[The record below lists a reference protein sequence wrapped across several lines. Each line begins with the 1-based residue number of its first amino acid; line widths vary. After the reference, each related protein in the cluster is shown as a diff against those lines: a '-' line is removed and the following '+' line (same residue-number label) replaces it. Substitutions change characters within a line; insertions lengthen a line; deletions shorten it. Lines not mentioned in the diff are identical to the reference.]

1 MSPAS
6 MPFET
11 EPLHPLFG
19 LKLHGL
25 NLSRPLSEAALA
37 AVVRAF
43 EEHSVL
49 VFPGQELDPAS
60 QVAFSRNFGPLEDAI
75 SRQADSGLGLNISHL
90 SNVDDA
96 GNIVPPDDRRQ
107 LFHAAN
113 RFWHTDSSYKPKTA
127 LASLLYAVEVPS
139 KGGETE
145 YASTRVGLRTLS
157 PDRRARIESLWAVHD
172 FRRSRDMIAPNLID
186 ESMRRMLPPV
196 ARPLVR
202 TNPAN
207 GERALYIASHAVC
220 IEGMTPEESRP
231 ILDELL
237 DWCTQ
242 PERVYTHRWSV
253 GDLVMWDNR
262 CTLHRG
268 RPWDAMSERRVMT
281 RTTVIDVGYDGEP
294 ARRGYGRVSARSR
307 IT

>member
-1 MSPAS
+1 

-11 EPLHPLFG
+11 RALHPLFG
-19 LKLHGL
+19 LELHGL
-25 NLSRPLSEAALA
+25 DLSRPLSEAALA

-49 VFPGQELDPAS
+49 VFPGQNLDAAS

-75 SRQADSGLGLNISHL
+75 SRQAESGPGQHVSHL

-96 GNIVPPDDRRQ
+96 GNIVPPEDRKQ

-127 LASLLYAVEVPS
+127 LASLLYAVEVPTT
-139 KGGETE
+139 GGETE

-157 PDRRARIESLWAVHD
+157 PDLRARIESLWAVHD
-172 FRRSRDMIAPNLID
+172 FRRSRDMVAPNLVD
-186 ESMRRMLPPV
+186 ESLRHRLPPV

-202 TNPAN
+202 TNPVN
-207 GERALYIASHAVC
+207 GEKALYIASHAVY
-220 IEGMTPEESRP
+220 IEGMTPKESRP

-242 PERVYTHRWSV
+242 SERVYTHRWSV

-268 RPWDAMSERRVMT
+268 RPWDSVSERRVMT
-281 RTTVIDVGYDGEP
+281 RTTVVDVGYDEEP
-294 ARRGYGRVSARSR
+294 GIAGAR
-307 IT
+307 